1 MIKSGEMLLHDYAFI
16 ILILSFIIVFVKKIN
31 IDNVLYNLIILVSFF
46 LVAIIIKKWWL
57 TLLCL
62 LFLNYDRRNENEK

>member
-57 TLLCL
+57 TLLSL

>member
-57 TLLCL
+57 ILLSL